1 MKKIIYLSILVLIAF
16 CLHLSNT
23 SNTSAPS
30 FEQPVPAAVI
40 PPSSSNL
47 KAQSFFPQDKPASR
61 APLLQWSKDLNA
73 VYYELELFGFVPENL
88 SNDALSPEHLYY
100 TSAVYTNAYQIDLTD
115 IAPDYLGKKP
125 LYWRVRS
132 MDIDGNP
139 VSSFSRLEI
148 LYAADTPSEMNS
160 PLPHVT
166 YNQGNGTTLL
176 YPVYAFIPN
185 AHATQYE
192 IEVTNRPPE
201 NPNGTAPSRYR
212 IFSAVTN
219 LCDYYDPQARIGKYY
234 WRVRG
239 LDDNG
244 NPVGVYS
251 DAQIFEN
258 NPRDNW
264 KIGIFGDS
272 ISHGGGHLSFGPAD
286 WEYSYAY
293 YLDFP
298 AINLSCSGDTSATMV
313 ERFDA
318 DVLPFHPQYLLI
330 MGGTNSLRAGVPADS
345 VIFDLK
351 TIQKKC
357 YDNNITPIFLTLA
370 PINPDNI
377 KKVFDEGTSPVW
389 RENLNAVNDFI
400 RTQPHIDTAAAL
412 NCPAVL
418 PTYYGMDGLHGDVP
432 AKKIYAQ
439 AINDNISQFI
449 GK

>member
-1 MKKIIYLSILVLIAF
+1 MKKFIYLIILILIIF
-16 CLHLSNT
+16 CLNLYSSNQ
-23 SNTSAPS
+23 NDIPS
-30 FEQPVPAAVI
+30 FDEENIAIVI
-40 PPSSSNL
+40 PPSNSKLEALSHFTKEN
-47 KAQSFFPQDKPASR
+47 PASC
-61 APLLQWSKDLNA
+61 APLLEWTRDLNA
-73 VYYELELFGFVPENL
+73 VYYELELFDTVPENL
-88 SNDALSPEHLYY
+88 SNDELSLSHLYY
-100 TSAVYTNAYQIDLTD
+100 TASVYTNVFQIDLSV
-115 IAPDYLGKKP
+115 IAPDDLSHRP

-139 VSSFSRLEI
+139 ISSFSKLEA
-148 LYAADTPSEMNS
+148 LYAVDKPATMNS

-166 YNQGNGTTLL
+166 YNQENGTTLL

-185 AHATQYE
+185 AHASQFE
-192 IEVTNRPPE
+192 IEVMDREPE
-201 NPNGTAPSRYR
+201 NPNGIEPSRYR
-212 IFSAVTN
+212 IFSAITN
-219 LCDYYDPQARIGKYY
+219 LCDYYDPKARIGKYY

-251 DAQIFEN
+251 DVQSFEN
-258 NPRDNW
+258 NPDDNW

-293 YLDFP
+293 YLNFP
-298 AINLSCSGDTSATMV
+298 TINLSCSGDTSETMV
-313 ERFDA
+313 KRFDA

-330 MGGTNSLRAGVPADS
+330 MGGTNSLRAGVPAES
-345 VIFDLK
+345 VIADLLA
-351 TIQKKC
+351 IQKKC
-357 YDNNITPIFLTLA
+357 YDNDITPIFLTLA

-377 KKVFDEGTSPVW
+377 KKVFDEGTAPIW
-389 RENLNAVNDFI
+389 QENLNAVNDFI

-412 NCPAVL
+412 NSPPIL
-418 PTYYGMDGLHGDVP
+418 PTYYGMDGLHGDIP

-449 GK
+449 SK